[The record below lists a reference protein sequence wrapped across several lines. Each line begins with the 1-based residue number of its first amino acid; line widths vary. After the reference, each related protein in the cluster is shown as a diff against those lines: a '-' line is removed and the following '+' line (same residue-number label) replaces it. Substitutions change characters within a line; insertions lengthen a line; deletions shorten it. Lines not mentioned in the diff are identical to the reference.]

1 MAVINRIGQDMPGGP
16 NVDLVSWQTDLS
28 GGIQRVALKHGCAP
42 FGNGKARAVAWNLV
56 DPVPVHREPLY
67 TPRRDLLAQYPA
79 LPDRRD
85 FRVPD
90 LGQSI
95 QNIDHAKDFPMI
107 LTSGR
112 IVEYEGGGDETRSNR
127 WLAEIVQEAY
137 AEINVK
143 DAARLG
149 VKDKDMVWVYGAEHN
164 SRAHLRA
171 HVSERTGPGV
181 VFVPFHFGGIL
192 AGQSQRGK
200 YPPGTDPIVLGE
212 AVNQLTTYGYD
223 PVTFMQETKVT
234 LCRVEAA

>member
-1 MAVINRIGQDMPGGP
+1 MPGGP
-16 NVDLVSWQTDLS
+16 NLDLVSWQTDLS

-42 FGNGKARAVAWNLV
+42 FGNGKARAVAWNLI
-56 DPVPVHREPLY
+56 DPVPVHREPIY

-79 LPDRRD
+79 LDDRRD
-85 FRVPD
+85 FRLPL
-90 LGQSI
+90 LGKSLQFV
-95 QNIDHAKDFPMI
+95 DHAKDFPMI

-112 IVEYEGGGDETRSNR
+112 IVEYEGGGDETRSNK

-137 AEINVK
+137 AEINIL
-143 DAARLG
+143 DAKRLG
-149 VKDKDMVWVYGAEHN
+149 VSDKGMVWIYGAENN

-192 AGQSQRGK
+192 AGESQRAK
-200 YPPGTDPIVLGE
+200 YPPDTDPIVLGE
-212 AVNQLTTYGYD
+212 AVNGLTTYGYD
-223 PVTFMQETKVT
+223 AVTHMQEAKVT